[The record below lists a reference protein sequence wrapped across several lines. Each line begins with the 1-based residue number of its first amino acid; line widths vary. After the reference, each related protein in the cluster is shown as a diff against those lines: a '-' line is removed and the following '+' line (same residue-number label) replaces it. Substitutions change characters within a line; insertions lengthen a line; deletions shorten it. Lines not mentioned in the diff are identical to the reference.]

1 MRSLPQVT
9 IRPLDG
15 SMSMWAMLCFPSWNV
30 ANAVRLQHTHR
41 HTDKQTHTDT
51 HRHTHTQLLIR
62 FALSTLKI
70 WVKCD
75 QQHQNLREAFNSLFF
90 FDGIKAG
97 VTHPHRKLKAHDWV
111 CGAFRT
117 TFSTNSLATLPA
129 VVLHKE
135 KNKQYISMTD
145 GLRDSK
151 LGRTLARLAYLS
163 EAQGLSVPHLLDVPK
178 ERLLTLLTGVAV

>member
-30 ANAVRLQHTHR
+30 ANAVRLQHTH
-41 HTDKQTHTDT
+41 THT
-51 HRHTHTQLLIR
+51 HKQLSIR
-62 FALSTLKI
+62 FALSMLKI

-75 QQHQNLREAFNSLFF
+75 RLHQILEKPLTHSSSLMVSKQASHTRTGNSKPMIGYVERLELHFPQT
-90 FDGIKAG
+90 AW
-97 VTHPHRKLKAHDWV
+97 PHFLQWCCTKKKI
-111 CGAFRT
+111 
-117 TFSTNSLATLPA
+117 SSILAWLMGWGTQ
-129 VVLHKE
+129 
-135 KNKQYISMTD
+135 NW
-145 GLRDSK
+145 G
-151 LGRTLARLAYLS
+151 GGTLARLSYLS

>member
-1 MRSLPQVT
+1 MGPCPCGQCCVSPRGTWP
-9 IRPLDG
+9 
-15 SMSMWAMLCFPSWNV
+15 MLFDCN
-30 ANAVRLQHTHR
+30 
-41 HTDKQTHTDT
+41 THT
-51 HRHTHTQLLIR
+51 HTHTQTAFNQICPQYAENLGKMWPT
-62 FALSTLKI
+62 AS
-70 WVKCD
+70 
-75 QQHQNLREAFNSLFF
+75 NLREAFDSLFF

-97 VTHPHRKLKAHDWV
+97 VTHPHRELKAHDWV

-151 LGRTLARLAYLS
+151 LGGGDTG
-163 EAQGLSVPHLLDVPK
+163 Q
-178 ERLLTLLTGVAV
+178 TLLPVWGPGS

>member
-1 MRSLPQVT
+1 
-9 IRPLDG
+9 
-15 SMSMWAMLCFPSWNV
+15 MLFDCN
-30 ANAVRLQHTHR
+30 T
-41 HTDKQTHTDT
+41 
-51 HRHTHTQLLIR
+51 HTHTHKQLSIR
-62 FALSTLKI
+62 FALSMLKI

-75 QQHQNLREAFNSLFF
+75 RLHQNFDSLFF

-97 VTHPHRKLKAHDWV
+97 VTHPHRELKAHDWV
-111 CGAFRT
+111 RGAFRT

-151 LGRTLARLAYLS
+151 LAGGGDTS
-163 EAQGLSVPHLLDVPK
+163 Q
-178 ERLLTLLTGVAV
+178 TLLPV

>member
-1 MRSLPQVT
+1 MGNVVF
-9 IRPLDG
+9 PLVERG
-15 SMSMWAMLCFPSWNV
+15 QCCSTA
-30 ANAVRLQHTHR
+30 T
-41 HTDKQTHTDT
+41 
-51 HRHTHTQLLIR
+51 HTHTHKQLSIR
-62 FALSTLKI
+62 FALSMLKI

-75 QQHQNLREAFNSLFF
+75 RLHQNFDSLFF

-97 VTHPHRKLKAHDWV
+97 VTHPHRELKAHDWV
-111 CGAFRT
+111 RGAFRT

-151 LGRTLARLAYLS
+151 LAGGGEDTLARLSYLS